1 MKKKNTP
8 QQSITSYTPELFI
21 DSLMRRLG
29 MKTRTAL
36 ARAVG
41 VSPSLVS
48 KIWHRRLAISGE
60 ILLQVHEVTGIPIR
74 ELRRMMGDER
84 RFFRP
89 FSVQT
94 SIA

>member
-1 MKKKNTP
+1 MKTKNIP
-8 QQSITSYTPELFI
+8 RQSITRYTPELFI
-21 DSLMRRLG
+21 DGLMRRLG
-29 MKTRTAL
+29 MKTRSAL
-36 ARAVG
+36 AKAVG

-60 ILLQVHEVTGIPIR
+60 ILLQVHEATGIPIR

-89 FSVQT
+89 FSVPAA
-94 SIA
+94 IA